1 MEINLISDTVTK
13 PSPEMLQHMFNAK
26 VGDDVFKQDP
36 TVNEFERIVADLFGM
51 EAAMFFPTGT
61 MANQTAIKLNT
72 NPGDQIICDK
82 WSHIHLYE
90 SGGASAN
97 SGVNFNLLDGNR
109 GIITAEEVKAGIN
122 DPEFYHTPMSK
133 MVGIE
138 NTTNKGGGACYE
150 IAELQKIKQVC
161 KDHNLKYHLDGAR
174 LWNAM
179 IAKKQEPKQFGQL
192 FDTIS
197 VCFSKGLGCPI
208 GSVLLSDT
216 ATIHSALRVRK
227 IFGGNMRQ
235 SGYLAAA
242 GIYALQNNIN
252 RLEDDHRR
260 AKELGIQLEQCNWVA
275 IVEPVETNI
284 VVFSAQPHIK
294 DQEVIEK
301 LKQNGI
307 SISLL
312 AKGKLR
318 MVTHLDYRQVMHE
331 YVMEVLEKIE
341 FLLFYLFNCF
351 SYLQNIGLL
360 IFTFL
365 NTIRILIFNKFVVI
379 NAIFE
384 DIKLLIFDIPN
395 NPFAIYHGVC

>member
-13 PSPEMLQHMFNAK
+13 PTSEMLKAMFDAK

-36 TVNEFERIVADLFGM
+36 TVNAFEKMVADLFGM
-51 EAAMFFPTGT
+51 EAALFFPTGT

-109 GIITAEEVKAGIN
+109 GIITAEQVKEGIN

-133 MVGIE
+133 MVAIE
-138 NTTNKGGGACYE
+138 NTTNKGGGACYD
-150 IAELQKIKQVC
+150 ISELQKIKQVC
-161 KDHNLKYHLDGAR
+161 VDHNLKYHLDGAR

-179 IAKKQEPKQFGQL
+179 ITKKQQPKQFGEL

-208 GSVLLSDT
+208 GSVLLSNAET
-216 ATIHSALRVRK
+216 MHRALRIRK

-242 GIYALQNNIN
+242 GMYALQNNIN

-260 AKELGIQLEQCNWVA
+260 AKELGMQLEQCDWVA
-275 IVEPVETNI
+275 KVEKVETNI
-284 VVFSAQPHIK
+284 VVFSAQPHIQ
-294 DQEVIEK
+294 DQFVIEK
-301 LKQNGI
+301 LKQKGI
-307 SISLL
+307 SISIL

-331 YVMEVLEKIE
+331 YVLENLEKLR
-341 FLLFYLFNCF
+341 F
-351 SYLQNIGLL
+351 
-360 IFTFL
+360 
-365 NTIRILIFNKFVVI
+365 
-379 NAIFE
+379 
-384 DIKLLIFDIPN
+384 
-395 NPFAIYHGVC
+395 

>member
-13 PSPEMLQHMFNAK
+13 PSQEMLKAMFSAK

-36 TVNEFERIVADLFGM
+36 TVNAFEKMVADLFGM
-51 EAAMFFPTGT
+51 EAALFFPTGT

-97 SGVNFNLLDGNR
+97 SGVNFNLLDGKR
-109 GIITAEEVKAGIN
+109 GMITAEQVKAGIN
-122 DPEFYHTPMSK
+122 DPEFYHTPLSK

-150 IAELQKIKQVC
+150 IEELKKIKQVC
-161 KDHNLKYHLDGAR
+161 LDHNLRYHLDGAR

-179 IAKKQEPKQFGQL
+179 VAKKQHPKQFGAL

-208 GSVLLSDT
+208 GSVLLSDAET
-216 ATIHSALRVRK
+216 MHRALRIRK

-260 AKELGIQLEQCNWVA
+260 AKELGKQLEQCLWVA
-275 IVEPVETNI
+275 KVEPVETNI
-284 VVFSAQPHIK
+284 IVFSVQP
-294 DQEVIEK
+294 QIED
-301 LKQNGI
+301 KQVMEQFKQKGI
-307 SISLL
+307 AISLL
-312 AKGKLR
+312 GKGALR
-318 MVTHLDYRQVMHE
+318 IVTHLDYRQVMHD
-331 YVMEVLEKIE
+331 YVMET
-341 FLLFYLFNCF
+341 
-351 SYLQNIGLL
+351 LQKM
-360 IFTFL
+360 
-365 NTIRILIFNKFVVI
+365 KF
-379 NAIFE
+379 
-384 DIKLLIFDIPN
+384 
-395 NPFAIYHGVC
+395 

>member
-13 PSPEMLQHMFNAK
+13 PTPEMLQAMFNAK

-51 EAAMFFPTGT
+51 EAALFFPTGT

-90 SGGASAN
+90 SGGASSN
-97 SGVNFNLLDGNR
+97 SGVNFNLLDGSR
-109 GIITAEEVKAGIN
+109 GMITAEQVKEGIN

-150 IAELQKIKQVC
+150 IEELQKIKQVC
-161 KDHNLKYHLDGAR
+161 VDHNLKYHLDGAR

-179 IAKKQEPKQFGQL
+179 IAKKQQPKQFGEL

-208 GSVLLSDT
+208 GSVLLSD
-216 ATIHSALRVRK
+216 AETIHRALRIRK

-252 RLEDDHRR
+252 RLEEDHKR
-260 AKELGIQLEQCNWVA
+260 AKELGQVLEQLPWIEKVA
-275 IVEPVETNI
+275 PVETNI
-284 VVFSAQPHIK
+284 LIFEVK
-294 DQEVIEK
+294 KELDEKMVIEK
-301 LKQNGI
+301 FKDKGI
-307 SISLL
+307 LISSMGQ
-312 AKGKLR
+312 GKLR
-318 MVTHLDYRQVMHE
+318 IVTHLDYRQVMHE
-331 YVMEVLEKIE
+331 YVLEALEKLS
-341 FLLFYLFNCF
+341 F
-351 SYLQNIGLL
+351 
-360 IFTFL
+360 
-365 NTIRILIFNKFVVI
+365 
-379 NAIFE
+379 
-384 DIKLLIFDIPN
+384 
-395 NPFAIYHGVC
+395 